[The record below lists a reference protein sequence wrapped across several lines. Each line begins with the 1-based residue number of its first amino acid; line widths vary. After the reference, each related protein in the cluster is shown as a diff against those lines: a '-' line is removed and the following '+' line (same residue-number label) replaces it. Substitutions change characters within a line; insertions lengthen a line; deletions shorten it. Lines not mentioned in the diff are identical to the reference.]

1 VVIILA
7 AVSLLYLEGTRFIAE
22 AKYKKGLDLVQV
34 EGELDQGIDKVVRAT
49 IINPYEDRTY
59 RDLSQLFLIKV
70 NQDLARTDI
79 EQQEKINMVQA
90 DAGNAINS
98 VTRATN
104 LSPQDVSNW
113 IVRGDVYQRVV
124 GLIGGAENWAE
135 ASYKEALRLE
145 PLNPFVYTE
154 IGRTHVGVANLLNS
168 QTEKSAEVK
177 AKIVEELDK
186 AADAYGQAIKI
197 KSDYSPAHFDL
208 ALVLDRQ
215 GKTNEAISKMEASR
229 QYAPKDTG
237 VSFQLAVLYYK
248 DSQFDKAKAEFTR
261 AITLNPNF
269 SNARYFL
276 GLLFDREGDKDMAIK
291 QFEKIAELNPDNENI
306 KQILANLKAGKPAL
320 GSPELG
326 PPEQPEEVPIEK
338 LP

>member
-1 VVIILA
+1 M
-7 AVSLLYLEGTRFIAE
+7 
-22 AKYKKGLDLVQV
+22 
-34 EGELDQGIDKVVRAT
+34 
-49 IINPYEDRTY
+49 
-59 RDLSQLFLIKV
+59 
-70 NQDLARTDI
+70 ARTDI
-79 EQQEKINMVQA
+79 EQQEKINIVQV

-113 IVRGDVYQRVV
+113 IVRGDIYQRVV

-154 IGRTHVGVANLLNS
+154 IGRTHVGVVDILAP
-168 QTEKSAEVK
+168 QVEKKPEIK
-177 AKIVEELDK
+177 TKIIEELDK
-186 AADAYGQAIKI
+186 AAEAYNQAIRI
-197 KSDYSPAHFDL
+197 KSDYSPAHFHRP
-208 ALVLDRQ
+208 LVLDRQ
-215 GKTNEAISKMEASR
+215 GKTDEAITKITLLNRAILYDSSPVR
-229 QYAPKDTG
+229 Q
-237 VSFQLAVLYYK
+237 SAVLYYK
-248 DSQFDKAKAEFTR
+248 NSQFDKAKTEFTR

-291 QFEKIAELNPDNENI
+291 QFEKIAELNPGNENI
-306 KQILANLKAGKPAL
+306 KQILANLRAGQPAL

-338 LP
+338 LPKEGE